1 MSHRRTV
8 LAAAGLALASPGV
21 RRWLWARLLG
31 LPPARYGVRASRDI
45 AVPMP
50 DGARLMTDHYAPS
63 APGAF
68 PTILIRTPYGKWT
81 EAGLFGLVWG
91 AFSRLLAARGYH
103 VVIQLTRGRYTSG
116 GTFDPLADEAADGMA
131 TLEWLKAQPWFN
143 GSLGTWG
150 ASYLGYVQWAIAADA
165 QPLLKAMVP
174 IVTGAQL
181 GSLTHPDGAFGLD
194 TLLAWTAITELQGG
208 DTRRSPSWRESIA
221 GPDAAQR
228 LVEQAFQHLPLAEAD
243 QRALGRT
250 VTFYQDW
257 LQHTDLRGPYWQ
269 QRDHTAHVADVAAP
283 AHFISGWYDLIQ
295 RELLADYEALRRAGR
310 APYLTIGPWAHT
322 SPQLVLASLREG
334 LRWFDWHM
342 KGAAPP
348 ARRPVRL
355 FFIGANVWRE
365 FGSWPPPAR
374 TTAWFLQGEA
384 GLAPTQ
390 PGIAA
395 PDHYRYDPADP
406 TPALGGARLVGPLGG
421 PRDQRPI
428 EARPDILCYTSAP
441 LDRDLDIAGPV
452 RLVLFVRSSL
462 EHTDFLG
469 RLCDV
474 HPDGRSIN
482 LCDGLLRLTP
492 GAGERQPDGSLRI
505 EIGLWN
511 IAARFR
517 RGHCIRLHVA
527 SGAHPRWSRNLGYGD
542 PLADATRA
550 RAADQTVY
558 HDAAHPSA
566 LLLPTIA

>member
-406 TPALGGARLVGPLGG
+406 
-421 PRDQRPI
+421 
-428 EARPDILCYTSAP
+428 
-441 LDRDLDIAGPV
+441 
-452 RLVLFVRSSL
+452 
-462 EHTDFLG
+462 
-469 RLCDV
+469 
-474 HPDGRSIN
+474 
-482 LCDGLLRLTP
+482 
-492 GAGERQPDGSLRI
+492 
-505 EIGLWN
+505 
-511 IAARFR
+511 
-517 RGHCIRLHVA
+517 
-527 SGAHPRWSRNLGYGD
+527 
-542 PLADATRA
+542 
-550 RAADQTVY
+550 
-558 HDAAHPSA
+558 
-566 LLLPTIA
+566 